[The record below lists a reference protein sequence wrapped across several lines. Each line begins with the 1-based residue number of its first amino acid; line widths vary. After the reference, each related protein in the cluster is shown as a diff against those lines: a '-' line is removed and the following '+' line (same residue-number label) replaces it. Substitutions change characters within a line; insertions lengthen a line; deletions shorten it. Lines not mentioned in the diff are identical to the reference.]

1 VAPGKK
7 KTNNTDKNNSAANV
21 IKNKLKKKKPNS
33 TNGGPQSKIPRR
45 SDSPP
50 SEMTVIKI
58 VAPKLPQQKIRKKVV
73 QAEPEKVVTKQPN
86 EFKEDDA
93 PDIIDHEAEEQETEK
108 NKNKPRKKVL
118 IIGF

>member
-1 VAPGKK
+1 
-7 KTNNTDKNNSAANV
+7 
-21 IKNKLKKKKPNS
+21 
-33 TNGGPQSKIPRR
+33 
-45 SDSPP
+45 
-50 SEMTVIKI
+50 MTVIKI